1 MRIVDLT
8 HYLEAGMPVYPGTE
22 SPVLEEANTIS
33 RDGFREKKI
42 TLYSHTGTHMDAP
55 AHILPGAPTL
65 DGLPPDQFMGTA
77 RLADIR
83 GDIRGGRKSRLVGLE
98 ELRLAAGLES
108 GGRDSDTGN
117 GGSGNAALPFEFLI
131 LRTGWE
137 KIWGAAEYFGNF
149 PVLDEKAARWLAG
162 LGLKGVGLDAISVD
176 PVESH
181 DLPVHRIL
189 LGSGMVIVENLANL
203 DSLPYGHEQFR
214 FFCAPLR
221 IRDADGSPVRAL
233 AEVPTGCDYGKD

>member
-1 MRIVDLT
+1 
-8 HYLEAGMPVYPGTE
+8 MPVYPGTE
-22 SPVLEEANTIS
+22 PPVLAEANTIS

-65 DGLPPDQFMGTA
+65 DGLPPDRFIGTA
-77 RLADIR
+77 RQADIR
-83 GDIRGGRKSRLVGLE
+83 GDRKSRLVGLE
-98 ELRLAAGLES
+98 ELRAAAGLES
-108 GGRDSDTGN
+108 GGRDFAGRN
-117 GGSGNAALPFEFLI
+117 GGSGNAAVPFEFLI

-137 KIWGAAEYFGNF
+137 KIWGAAEYFENF

-162 LGLKGVGLDAISVD
+162 IGLKGVGLDAISVD

-203 DSLPYGHEQFR
+203 DSLPDGHEQFR
-214 FFCAPLR
+214 IFCAPLR

-233 AEVPTGCDYGKD
+233 AEVP